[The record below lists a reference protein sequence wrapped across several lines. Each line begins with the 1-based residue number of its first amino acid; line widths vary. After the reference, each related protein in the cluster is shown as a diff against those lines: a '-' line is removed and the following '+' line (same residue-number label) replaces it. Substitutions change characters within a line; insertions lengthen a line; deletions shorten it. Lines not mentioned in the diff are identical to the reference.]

1 MKLMKWKLLL
11 AAGAAF
17 AFSGQANAQAT
28 QDIVVSATV
37 PSFCLFDVATS
48 ETTMD
53 FDLSGV
59 ATATADFSA
68 TTDLAWRCSNGV
80 DFDISISPGGSTDQ
94 EARELDS
101 GTATLP
107 YNLFIDGVFSAIWGD
122 GGGTTDVVTVTGL
135 GMGNV
140 GNTTVHGRILL
151 GDAQAAEPDT
161 YTDTVT
167 VTITP

>member
-1 MKLMKWKLLL
+1 MKLMNWKLLL
-11 AAGAAF
+11 RAGAVF

-37 PSFCLFDVATS
+37 PSFCLFDASS
-48 ETTMD
+48 EDTMD

-68 TTDLAWRCSNGV
+68 TTTLVWRCSDGI
-80 DFDISISPGGSTDQ
+80 DFDISISAGGSNDQ
-94 EARELDS
+94 GNRELDS
-101 GTATLP
+101 GTAQLP
-107 YNLFIDGVFSAIWGD
+107 YNLFTDDTYANIWGD
-122 GGGTTDVVTVTGL
+122 GTGATDVVTVTGN
-135 GMGNV
+135 GMGITGSTDV
-140 GNTTVHGRILL
+140 EGRILL